1 MIHSQLNQV
10 ALAKAQELYEAT
22 PQTNRRQTHAA
33 IQERVNMLLVDIRL
47 YEKGL
52 KLFHADTQTQL
63 VKYLL
68 KSLGND
74 ICNELTLYVAAE
86 CSLSV
91 KSTNLNVDQRIKLIQ
106 EFGKL
111 SRNNIQSCH
120 LHSFPGL
127 FLTRCTVPQRFTG
140 TKQNLEQ
147 EH

>member
-1 MIHSQLNQV
+1 M

-33 IQERVNMLLVDIRL
+33 IQERVNTLLSDIRL

-52 KLFHADTQTQL
+52 KLFPNDTQGQL

-74 ICNELTLYVAAE
+74 ICNEITLYVAAE

-91 KSTNLNVDQRIKLIQ
+91 KNTNLNVDQRIKLIQ
-106 EFGKL
+106 ECGKSFHFLYSIYSKFCL
-111 SRNNIQSCH
+111 SPDN
-120 LHSFPGL
+120 
-127 FLTRCTVPQRFTG
+127 RCTVSQCTA
-140 TKQNLEQ
+140 
-147 EH
+147 